1 MFNRWLNGKEWRYTD
16 MNAVRKD
23 EELDNLH
30 SYYVDQWDWEKVIS
44 IYECNLDKLKDIVKK
59 IYKVLRITD
68 EYIVEKYPKLKS
80 KLPEEIFFISTQE
93 LENLYP
99 NLTDKAVFIMQ
110 IGKILKSGKVH
121 EWRYISL

>member
-1 MFNRWLNGKEWRYTD
+1 
-16 MNAVRKD
+16 MNAIRKD

-44 IYECNLDKLKDIVKK
+44 IYECNLDKLKEIVKK

-68 EYIVEKYPKLKS
+68 EYIVEQYPKLKS

-99 NLTDKAVFIMQ
+99 NLTEKARETEIYKKYKAVFIMQ